1 MKIGII
7 ANKNYS
13 DQISPFMGD
22 FLKWLKEN
30 NVDFCV
36 EAEFAEI
43 AGYPHGTS
51 ALKMME
57 IVDLLVVL
65 GGDGTILRA
74 ARLMHQNQIPML
86 GIRFGRLG
94 FLAELSGKTYEKELI
109 DILKGKYK
117 LDERMVLEAQIGDD
131 PEHYYALNDVVIF
144 RSHSSK
150 LITLDV
156 HINDDYMNTF
166 RSDGLI
172 VASPTGSTAYS
183 LSCGGPIVAPGMN
196 AFIIN
201 PICPHMLSNRP
212 TVISGDSNIVI
223 RFKELED
230 GCTITIDGQQDIKAH
245 KDTIIRIKQAPHK
258 VKLVRSVNNDFFS
271 VVRNKLKWTQ

>member
-7 ANKNYS
+7 ANKIYYEK
-13 DQISPFMGD
+13 ISPFFGD
-22 FLKWLKEN
+22 FLDWLNKN
-30 NVDFCV
+30 KIDFCV
-36 EAEFAEI
+36 EAEFADV

-51 ALKMME
+51 ALAMME
-57 IVDLLVVL
+57 IVDLLIVL

-74 ARLMHQNQIPML
+74 ARLMRHNQIPML

-94 FLAELSGKTYEKELI
+94 FLAELSGQTYEKELI
-109 DILKGKYK
+109 NILNGEYR
-117 LDERMVLEAQIGDD
+117 LDERMVLEAQIGDE
-131 PEHYYALNDVVIF
+131 PGFMYALNDVVIF

-150 LITLDV
+150 LITLDL
-156 HINDDYMNTF
+156 HIDGDYMNTF

-183 LSCGGPIVAPGMN
+183 LSCGGPILTPGIN
-196 AFIIN
+196 AFVIN

-212 TVISGDSNIVI
+212 TVISGDSQILI

-230 GCTITIDGQQDIKAH
+230 GCTISIDGQQDVLAT
-245 KDTIIRIKQAPHK
+245 KDTIIKIKKAPYK
-258 VKLVRSVNNDFFS
+258 VKLVRSVQNDFFS